1 MSKRKLTLLIN
12 IIVINNHTIH
22 HPIIQSMQSYNH
34 LYNHTINPYNHT
46 INPYNHTINPYNRT
60 IHATIIQSMQRSSK
74 LKLLMTLPLYLV
86 QICQSENSLAR
97 TSSHTSKSRR
107 FLCYLVYGKI
117 IFVALV
123 LGIR

>member
-46 INPYNHTINPYNRT
+46 INPYNHT